1 MFGRPKRNEENYWEI
16 RSMQRLLLLSSRFEN
31 FWKSFTVHSTQA
43 VYGTLLWTD
52 TKNTVPYKRNS
63 FLWSHATFH
72 RWMLRLLERFAA
84 QDPSQK
90 RYWLGV
96 KRDLLWSH
104 LSRMSEQLDWI
115 SKNKLIRW
123 LSLSAIKC
131 IFLTWLVTKI
141 VGSIKI
147 EFSIWAAYHIWK

>member
-1 MFGRPKRNEENYWEI
+1 MDKAMRSFKLLRLPWDHEKLEKVIDIEEVKYKTYFIQVWLTMMFLITLSFIVWCCFYVWKAEKKRGKLLRNQKHAKAVASLFKIWE
-16 RSMQRLLLLSSRFEN
+16 LL
-31 FWKSFTVHSTQA
+31 KSFTVHSTQ
-43 VYGTLLWTD
+43 VMGLLLWTD

-96 KRDLLWSH
+96 KRDLL
-104 LSRMSEQLDWI
+104 
-115 SKNKLIRW
+115 
-123 LSLSAIKC
+123 
-131 IFLTWLVTKI
+131 
-141 VGSIKI
+141 
-147 EFSIWAAYHIWK
+147 